1 MMGHGA
7 GVLGFIMVLFI
18 VALSIFL
25 LVKDKKDKKVYFND
39 MTEGF
44 GNDIIDGS
52 NPGMIIMLITGP
64 LMLIAVV
71 FIGFYPKK
79 S

>member
-7 GVLGFIMVLFI
+7 GVLGFIMVLF
-18 VALSIFL
+18 VVGLSIFL

-44 GNDIIDGS
+44 GNDNAIIFQS
-52 NPGMIIMLITGP
+52 IMIGIPVLATIIFLIVILT
-64 LMLIAVV
+64 
-71 FIGFYPKK
+71 
-79 S
+79 SRR

>member
-7 GVLGFIMVLFI
+7 GVLGFIMVLF
-18 VALSIFL
+18 VVGLSIFL

-44 GNDIIDGS
+44 GNDNAIIFQS
-52 NPGMIIMLITGP
+52 IMIGIPVLATIIFLIVI
-64 LMLIAVV
+64 L
-71 FIGFYPKK
+71 
-79 S
+79 SSRR